1 MPDSSEV
8 DAALSAKLL
17 NDATLMAIMTDGVYF
32 DEAAQGKTKFVI
44 VSLIAEFDEPMFN
57 ARAFEDA
64 TYLVKAVAK
73 SSSGADVKTAAARID
88 TLLEQGTMTITGYG
102 LMAMRRIERVRYT
115 EVDDQDPS
123 IRWQHRGG
131 RYQVVAGT
139 P

>member
-8 DAALSAKLL
+8 DDALTAKLM

>member
-1 MPDSSEV
+1 MSDSSEV